1 MDILVGREE
10 VVHDD
15 EMDLPTTG
23 KLHSVEPVKSADEG
37 MRVVLDVR
45 IILFEDLEQE
55 FMFRVPDGLDNES
68 VVAGEVE
75 ERARFAWGSE
85 FGKDV
90 L

>member
-1 MDILVGREE
+1 
-10 VVHDD
+10 
-15 EMDLPTTG
+15 
-23 KLHSVEPVKSADEG
+23 

-75 ERARFAWGSE
+75 ERARFARGSE
-85 FGKDV
+85 FGEDV